1 MALFIKN
8 IEYLTM
14 ADGPQTAFGSIRIEN
29 ELISAIGQ
37 IEPQASDEIIDGK
50 HLLAMPGL
58 VNSHNHAAMT
68 LLRSYADNLPLMEW
82 LNNKIFPA
90 EARLSAEDIYIGNL
104 LAHLEMIK
112 GGTTCYADMY
122 FNQEQAVRACEQ
134 SGMRASLSL
143 GTADNL
149 NNFKEKL
156 SDSLRFCENYNNS
169 ASGLVSVMLGPHAPY
184 TCSQAYLRG
193 ISELALEKDL
203 PIHIHIAETQNEQ
216 NIIQQQTGMKVIPY
230 LNSLGMFE
238 AKVLAAHM
246 VYVSAEDIELL
257 LGKKVGASICTQS
270 EMKLAS
276 GIAPVPAYLNAG
288 ITVGLGTDGASSNND
303 LDMWEEMRT
312 TALLHKVERLN
323 STVITPYE
331 TLSMAT
337 SGSARCLF
345 LDQQIGTL
353 KAGKKA
359 DIILLNTLQ
368 PHFYPRNDMLSQLV
382 YCAHASDVETVIING
397 KIVMKNRQ
405 CLTLDEEK
413 ILFAA
418 EHCAKKILTR

>member
-1 MALFIKN
+1 M
-8 IEYLTM
+8 
-14 ADGPQTAFGSIRIEN
+14 
-29 ELISAIGQ
+29 
-37 IEPQASDEIIDGK
+37 
-50 HLLAMPGL
+50 
-58 VNSHNHAAMT
+58 
-68 LLRSYADNLPLMEW
+68 
-82 LNNKIFPA
+82 
-90 EARLSAEDIYIGNL
+90 
-104 LAHLEMIK
+104 
-112 GGTTCYADMY
+112 
-122 FNQEQAVRACEQ
+122 
-134 SGMRASLSL
+134 
-143 GTADNL
+143 
-149 NNFKEKL
+149 
-156 SDSLRFCENYNNS
+156 
-169 ASGLVSVMLGPHAPY
+169 
-184 TCSQAYLRG
+184 
-193 ISELALEKDL
+193 
-203 PIHIHIAETQNEQ
+203 
-216 NIIQQQTGMKVIPY
+216 IPY